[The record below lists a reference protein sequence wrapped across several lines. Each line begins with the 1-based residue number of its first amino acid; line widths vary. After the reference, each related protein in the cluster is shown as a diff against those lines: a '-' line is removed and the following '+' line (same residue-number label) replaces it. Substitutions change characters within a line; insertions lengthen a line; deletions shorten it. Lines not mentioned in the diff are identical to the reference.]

1 LLCPLLVEGDLALGF
16 GLSPQWTNS
25 HLFVLISIK
34 KTYLKAIK
42 LVAMPDQKHARPRD
56 GAAFQVN
63 FWVPP
68 ESKYLS
74 RVPSVSLL
82 SPKLFLEEHY
92 QSSREDI
99 AALELKYV

>member
-42 LVAMPDQKHARPRD
+42 LVAMPDQKHA
-56 GAAFQVN
+56 
-63 FWVPP
+63 
-68 ESKYLS
+68 
-74 RVPSVSLL
+74 
-82 SPKLFLEEHY
+82 
-92 QSSREDI
+92 
-99 AALELKYV
+99 